1 MTILLV
7 LTALLL
13 AGYAWLLSSY
23 RAGWKAI
30 PPFVVKEGFVPQTSI
45 SIIIPARNEEGNIA
59 SCIESLL
66 AQDYP
71 AALRQIIVVDD
82 NSVDATAD
90 IAGRFIN
97 HNVQC
102 IRMANLPKPA
112 GKAYKKQ
119 ALAAGI
125 AMANSELILTT
136 DADCLA
142 GPQLLRTLA
151 ARYEESR
158 TVAIIGP
165 VTFAPAARL
174 VEIFQ
179 VLDFATMQGVTAAI
193 HHKGWGTLANGAN
206 LSFQKAAFNAVGGY
220 EGTNHIVSGDDLLL
234 VYKLGKAYPG
244 QIAYLKSE
252 AAIVSTP
259 PQPDLG
265 TFLEQRVRWASKS
278 GKYGDGLLTAQL
290 ALVYLTN
297 LALLGVFLAAFLTP
311 LPWGAVLVL
320 WGFKAI
326 IDSWSAG
333 PVLDYYGLDSKTQY
347 LFLFQ
352 PLHVVYI
359 VVAGFLGMFGKYSW
373 KGRAVK

>member
-13 AGYAWLLSSY
+13 AGYTWLLSSY

-30 PPFVVKEGFVPQTSI
+30 PPFVVKEDFVPQTSI
-45 SIIIPARNEEGNIA
+45 SVIIPARNEEGNIA

-82 NSVDATAD
+82 HSVDATAD

-102 IRMANLPKPA
+102 IRMVNLPKPA

-119 ALAAGI
+119 ALSAGI
-125 AMANSELILTT
+125 ALANSELILTT

-142 GPQLLRTLA
+142 GPHLLRTLA
-151 ARYEESR
+151 ARYEESKP
-158 TVAIIGP
+158 VAIIGP
-165 VTFAPAARL
+165 VTFAPAERL

-206 LSFQKAAFNAVGGY
+206 LSFQRAAFHAVGGY

-234 VYKLGKAYPG
+234 VYKLRKAYPG

-252 AAIVSTP
+252 AAVVSTP

-359 VVAGFLGMFGKYSW
+359 VVAGFLGMLGKYSW